1 MERLMRLLIALA
13 LVLLSTAAD
22 AEEWVS
28 VRKRTD
34 PGQAGLPSILV
45 DSASI
50 VMSDSGMR
58 RARVKID
65 WLADGTQRDLSGPTF
80 LAFMIVTK
88 TYDCGKRMLRE
99 NSTEFHFSDGSVR
112 TVDSSNDPGWHNAP
126 EVKAAD
132 PTLDFVCAWKSR

>member
-1 MERLMRLLIALA
+1 MRFLMALA

-22 AEEWVS
+22 AEEWVA
-28 VRKRTD
+28 VRKPSD

-50 VMSDSGMR
+50 VVANSGIR

-65 WLADGTQRDLSGPTF
+65 WLADGTQRDLSGPAF

-88 TYDCGKRMLRE
+88 TYDCSKRMLHE
-99 NSTEFHFSDGSVR
+99 DSTEFHFSDGSFH
-112 TVDSSNDPGWHNAP
+112 TDDSSNDPKWYPAP

-132 PTLDFVCAWKSR
+132 PTLDFVCAWKPR